1 MFAPPNFQQPLM
13 TQIPRL
19 YTTQNEYCAVAEPF
33 VARIDETFNYLFE
46 NMQQNEEV
54 YRTNYGNIPPYYE
67 FGIGLQS
74 LDSYCRLIYNENTL
88 EAVSNRNYEST
99 VPNPNACNSLYT
111 NYINLVNQL
120 INYKTSEFKIEV
132 KEQNIIGFINQI
144 RQIRDLGVKYIG
156 SNITFSD
163 QQRCVIN
170 LTRRTDAVG
179 NLQTE
184 VTNCVCPGL
193 EVIEPPK
200 DSNSQVPV
208 TDAPVSDSS
217 VTVPVTDP
225 QMTASITDAP
235 GRQP

>member
-1 MFAPPNFQQPLM
+1 M
-13 TQIPRL
+13 
-19 YTTQNEYCAVAEPF
+19 
-33 VARIDETFNYLFE
+33 
-46 NMQQNEEV
+46 
-54 YRTNYGNIPPYYE
+54 
-67 FGIGLQS
+67 
-74 LDSYCRLIYNENTL
+74 
-88 EAVSNRNYEST
+88 
-99 VPNPNACNSLYT
+99 
-111 NYINLVNQL
+111 
-120 INYKTSEFKIEV
+120 
-132 KEQNIIGFINQI
+132 
-144 RQIRDLGVKYIG
+144 
-156 SNITFSD
+156 
-163 QQRCVIN
+163 
-170 LTRRTDAVG
+170 G